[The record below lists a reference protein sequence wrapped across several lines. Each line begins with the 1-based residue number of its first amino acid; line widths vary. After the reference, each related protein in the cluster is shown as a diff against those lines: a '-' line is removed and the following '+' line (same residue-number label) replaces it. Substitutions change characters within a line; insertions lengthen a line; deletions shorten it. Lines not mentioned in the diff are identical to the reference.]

1 MDILLIGSGGREH
14 AMAWKIAQNSTVD
27 KVFVAPGNAGI
38 ELEEKLENLAIDPNN
53 FVALANFAESNKI
66 SLTIVGPEQPLVE
79 GIVDFFTERNLRI
92 FGPSKKAAQL
102 EGSKSFTKDFL
113 SRHNIPSAE
122 YRKFTSL
129 ELAIAYL
136 NTKDAPIVIKA
147 DGLAA
152 GKGVVVAQTI
162 SEAKQAATE
171 MLEGNAF
178 GEAGHRIVIEEFLNG
193 EEASFIVV
201 VDGKNILPMATTQD
215 HKARDN
221 GDKGPNTGGM
231 GAYSP
236 APVVTNEV
244 YDRIMSEVIEPT
256 VIGMAQE
263 GNNYTG
269 FLYAGLMIM
278 SDGSPK
284 VIEYNCRFGDPE
296 TQPIMM
302 RLESDLL
309 DLCNAA
315 LDKKLSSHTIKWDT
329 RAALG
334 IVIAAGGYPNKYKTG
349 DVITGLPL
357 NSSNNNK
364 VFHAGTS
371 TVDGNVVTSG
381 GRVLCAV
388 GLGTNTSCAR
398 EEAYKIAKEIHWEGS
413 FFRDDIGYR
422 AIERE
427 R

>member
-1 MDILLIGSGGREH
+1 
-14 AMAWKIAQNSTVD
+14 
-27 KVFVAPGNAGI
+27 
-38 ELEEKLENLAIDPNN
+38 
-53 FVALANFAESNKI
+53 
-66 SLTIVGPEQPLVE
+66 LTIVGPEQPLVK

-136 NTKDAPIVIKA
+136 NTKDAPIVVKA

-171 MLEGNAF
+171 MLRENAF
-178 GEAGHRIVIEEFLNG
+178 GEAGHQIVIEEFLNG

-201 VDGKNILPMATTQD
+201 VDGENILPMATTQD

-263 GNNYTG
+263 GNTYTG

-309 DLCNAA
+309 DLCNAV
-315 LDKKLSSHTIKWDT
+315 LDKKLSSHIIKWDT

-357 NSSNNNK
+357 HSSNNK

-371 TVDGNVVTSG
+371 TVDGDVVTNG

-388 GLGTNTSCAR
+388 GLGANISCAR
-398 EEAYKIAKEIHWEGS
+398 EEAYKIAREIHWEGS

>member
-53 FVALANFAESNKI
+53 FAALANFAESNKI
-66 SLTIVGPEQPLVE
+66 SLTIVGPEQPLVK

-171 MLEGNAF
+171 MLGENAF

-263 GNNYTG
+263 GNTYTG

-309 DLCNAA
+309 DLCNAV

-388 GLGTNTSCAR
+388 GLGPNISCAR
-398 EEAYKIAKEIHWEGS
+398 EEAYKTAKEIHWEGS

>member
-66 SLTIVGPEQPLVE
+66 SLTIVGPEQPLVK

-263 GNNYTG
+263 GNTYIG

-309 DLCNAA
+309 DLCNAV

-388 GLGTNTSCAR
+388 GLGPNISCAR

>member
-1 MDILLIGSGGREH
+1 MKKSREQIEKYLSGKTEENENFPVSSFLISKRYKKH
-14 AMAWKIAQNSTVD
+14 I
-27 KVFVAPGNAGI
+27 
-38 ELEEKLENLAIDPNN
+38 
-53 FVALANFAESNKI
+53 
-66 SLTIVGPEQPLVE
+66 
-79 GIVDFFTERNLRI
+79 RNLYLFARNADDI
-92 FGPSKKAAQL
+92 ADNSFLEPSKKKKILLQFD
-102 EGSKSFTKDFL
+102 EIIKSKTKTDY
-113 SRHNIPSAE
+113 I
-122 YRKFTSL
+122 
-129 ELAIAYL
+129 
-136 NTKDAPIVIKA
+136 
-147 DGLAA
+147 
-152 GKGVVVAQTI
+152 
-162 SEAKQAATE
+162 
-171 MLEGNAF
+171 
-178 GEAGHRIVIEEFLNG
+178 FLNSLIDTLN
-193 EEASFIVV
+193 E
-201 VDGKNILPMATTQD
+201 TQVSS
-215 HKARDN
+215 N
-221 GDKGPNTGGM
+221 
-231 GAYSP
+231 
-236 APVVTNEV
+236 
-244 YDRIMSEVIEPT
+244 EVIEPT

-263 GNNYTG
+263 GNTYTG

-309 DLCNAA
+309 DLCNAV
-315 LDKKLSSHTIKWDT
+315 LDKKLSSHIIKWDT

-357 NSSNNNK
+357 NSSNNK

-388 GLGTNTSCAR
+388 GLGTNISCAR